1 MRSNRYPAARRACV
15 ALLAIAAAAAF
26 GALPTRPVSAS
37 PLFLSPAA
45 QGPWIAADKEL
56 HFAGSLAIAASL
68 RVEGRSR
75 RTALTATLGVGI
87 LKEAYDAALKPRRM
101 GRGASWK
108 DLVADLA
115 GAIAGVAIAG
125 ALDR

>member
-1 MRSNRYPAARRACV
+1 MRSNRHPAAARARGAV
-15 ALLAIAAAAAF
+15 LAIAAAVAIATLTAHAA
-26 GALPTRPVSAS
+26 AAS
-37 PLFLSPAA
+37 PLFLSPAD
-45 QGPWIAADKEL
+45 QGPWLAADKEL

-75 RTALTATLGVGI
+75 RATLAATLGAGI
-87 LKEAYDAALKPRRM
+87 LKEAYDAAIKPRRM

-108 DLVADLA
+108 DIAADLA